1 MAFLLELVL
10 PLPMFLAFSLFP
22 KNFLSLHIFMYK
34 FIIFKHLKVITLI
47 YINALTMS

>member
-10 PLPMFLAFSLFP
+10 PVPVFLSFSLFP
-22 KNFLSLHIFMYK
+22 KNFLSLHIFMCN

-47 YINALTMS
+47 YNNVLTVS